1 MQQIIW
7 GHGDEIAGT
16 PFRTVVDARETEG
29 RLVALAVDMPPGE
42 HVLAHTHDAEDQVQ
56 VVISGTLTCRIGD
69 QRMVVE
75 AGGTV
80 CLPRGIEHELWNETT
95 EPVRM
100 VDLYTP
106 PGMEERF
113 RAWGAAQAS

>member
-1 MQQIIW
+1 MTW
-7 GHGDEIAGT
+7 GHGEQIIGT
-16 PFRTVVDARETEG
+16 PFRTVVGANETSG
-29 RLVALAVDMPPGE
+29 GLVALAVDMLPGE
-42 HVLAHTHDAEDQVQ
+42 HVDAHTHEAEDQVH
-56 VVISGTLTCRIGD
+56 VVISGSLTCRVGD
-69 QRMVVE
+69 ERFVVG

-100 VDLYTP
+100 IDLYTP

-113 RAWGAAQAS
+113 RAWGAAQST